1 MITEVSWLTG
11 SKLVHSILSHSVKH
25 MVLLACIESLWPCHT
40 HLVTVND
47 GHNAKDKAA
56 EEGGEN
62 GQHQVVLWLALGI
75 DSNSW
80 W

>member
-1 MITEVSWLTG
+1 M
-11 SKLVHSILSHSVKH
+11 KH
-25 MVLLACIESLWPCHT
+25 MVLSMHCESLWPCRT

-56 EEGGEN
+56 EEGGED